1 MRCYACGNELTGRD
15 YCTAC
20 GADVAM
26 YKKIRYLSNRLYN
39 EGLDKARVRD
49 LSGAILS
56 LKQSLR
62 LYKGNIDAR
71 NLLGLIY
78 YETGEVVAALTQWV
92 ISKNFREEKNL
103 AGDLLGT
110 VQRDPQRLETL
121 GRTAKKYNLAL
132 NYARQESYDL
142 AIIQLKRILQLNP
155 GFLRARELLAL
166 LHLRAGDFER
176 ARLECNR
183 CLRID
188 SGSTLAKRYLKEAQS
203 ALLPTERDRGRRRM
217 GSDAVR
223 YQSGNEMIIQPARTG
238 FSGGAVSLGT
248 ALLGIGLGIAIAWFL
263 ILPTRVTRVQ
273 EAAKQEITAVNEE
286 SDAKTAQMRNLE
298 QQILTMEEQ
307 IRTMEGER
315 DASSGEEGSLSV
327 EALMNAAAA
336 YLKDPEDLD
345 TVRKYMADVD
355 KNAPELENNEGASTL
370 YGDLQSLVGKDLAE
384 MFAKEG
390 ADAYRDGD
398 DEKAIPALMRASEL
412 DPEDGE
418 SLFLLAQAY
427 YRSGR
432 TEDARTAFN
441 RVVSDFPDSGHREE
455 AQNLL
460 AEINNAGT

>member
-20 GADVAM
+20 GADVGM

-49 LSGAILS
+49 LSGAVSCLR
-56 LKQSLR
+56 QSLR

-78 YETGEVVAALTQWV
+78 YETGEVVAALTEWV

-103 AGDLLGT
+103 AGDLLDT
-110 VQRDPQRLETL
+110 VQRDPQHLETL

-132 NYARQESYDL
+132 SYAGQESYDL

-166 LHLRAGDFER
+166 LHLNAGDFER

-188 SGSTLAKRYLKEAQS
+188 SGSTRAKRYLKEAQS
-203 ALLPTERDRGRRRM
+203 ALLPTERERGRRRM
-217 GSDAVR
+217 NSDAVR
-223 YQSGNEMIIQPARTG
+223 YQSGNEMIIQPARSG
-238 FSGGAVSLGT
+238 LNGGAVSFGT

-286 SDAKTAQMRNLE
+286 SDAKSAQMRNLE
-298 QQILTMEEQ
+298 QEILQMEEQ
-307 IRTMEGER
+307 IRSLEDEKET
-315 DASSGEEGSLSV
+315 ASGEGGSAAV
-327 EALMNAAAA
+327 EALMQAAAA
-336 YLKDPEDLD
+336 YLNDPEDLE
-345 TVRKYMADVD
+345 TVRKYMADAD
-355 KNAPELENNEGASTL
+355 KNAPEIENNKGAEAL
-370 YGDLQSLVGKDLAE
+370 YEDLRALVGKDLAK
-384 MFAKEG
+384 MFAEEG
-390 ADAYRDGD
+390 AEAYRNED
-398 DEKAIPALMRASEL
+398 DEKAIPALSRASEL
-412 DPEDGE
+412 DPEDVE
-418 SLFLLAQAY
+418 SLFLLGRAY
-427 YRSGR
+427 YRSGQLD
-432 TEDARTAFN
+432 EARKAFDG
-441 RVVSDFPDSGHREE
+441 VVSDFPDSDRREE